1 MRKPFILISFLF
13 IGIISGK
20 SQGTY
25 SDIADRT
32 VFRLSVLQK
41 NIAPLYRKATKEE
54 LKTVEPSPELFKKF
68 AEFLRQP
75 ATGLTKLI
83 NDAGCAENT
92 KIVVATNDCLK
103 YTMPGAGNSYSFRV
117 KSYRIPR
124 LADLIFTN
132 NSFQASGIFLHG
144 IIVNIGDVPLEKV
157 GLETAGMKFLTDFR
171 PEPDYEKGKI
181 IDQNLVRGIQQ
192 NNFLYRRGLYAV
204 ENTTFVLRSIA
215 YAGKYFRSVNGIT
228 YDEFDFDKRK
238 DVIVAFRIVEKDR
251 EGNVT
256 ILWKELQRKDSPV
269 LKKIDVSIKE
279 GNSIFESQM

>member
-1 MRKPFILISFLF
+1 MRRNLLLIFITLTKFLIAEAQIIP
-13 IGIISGK
+13 IGN
-20 SQGTY
+20 GT
-25 SDIADRT
+25 SE

-41 NIAPLYRKATKEE
+41 YIEPLYRKPTREE
-54 LKTVEPSPELFKKF
+54 LKTVEPNQKLFERF
-68 AEFLRQP
+68 AGFLHQP
-75 ATGLTKLI
+75 STGLTKLI

-92 KIVVATNDCLK
+92 KIVVATNECLK

-124 LADLIFTN
+124 LADLIFTS

-144 IIVNIGDVPLEKV
+144 IIVNIGDVPLDEI
-157 GLETAGMKFLTDFR
+157 GLETKGMKFLTDFR

-192 NNFLYRRGLYAV
+192 DNFLYRRGLYAV

-215 YAGKYFRSVNGIT
+215 YGGKYFRSVKGIT
-228 YDEFDFDKRK
+228 YNEFDYDKRK

-256 ILWKELQRKDSPV
+256 ILWKELQRKESPE
-269 LKKIDVSIKE
+269 IKR
-279 GNSIFESQM
+279 SLMK